1 MQIVLHE
8 GVSGLGNRGDIV
20 DVTDGYARNFLIP
33 QGLASRSTEGAKAQ
47 ADAMRRTWQLK
58 NAKEREAAEEVAKVL
73 VAKSVVITARASG
86 EGRLYGSVSAADI
99 ATAVRDQTGI
109 ELDRRSID
117 TGEGVHEV
125 GTHTVTARP
134 HDAVQ
139 FPITIEVAPA

>member
-8 GVSGLGNRGDIV
+8 GVPGLGNRGDIV
-20 DVTDGYARNFLIP
+20 EVKDGYARNYLIP
-33 QGLASRSTEGAKAQ
+33 GGLAAKSTPGAAAQ
-47 ADAMRRTWQLK
+47 ADAMRRSWQLK

-86 EGRLYGSVSAADI
+86 EGRLYGSVSAADV
-99 ATAVRDQTGI
+99 ATAVSDQTGI

-117 TGEGVHEV
+117 VGEGIHEV

-134 HDAVQ
+134 HDEVQ
-139 FPITIEVAPA
+139 FPITVEVNAA